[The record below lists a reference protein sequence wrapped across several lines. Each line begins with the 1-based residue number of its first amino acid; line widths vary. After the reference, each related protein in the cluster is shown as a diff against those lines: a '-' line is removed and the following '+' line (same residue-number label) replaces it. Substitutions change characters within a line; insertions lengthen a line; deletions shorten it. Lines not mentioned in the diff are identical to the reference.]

1 MPWSLVTVLT
11 ERNRGAIHQPHLL
24 VSPRSQ
30 AQKGLTLLGILL
42 VAAIA
47 CGDWQSIRMQRTASI
62 ENFLV
67 GQTNL
72 TNGMRAQTSQTLG
85 MVDKAL
91 RDIAAAFSGNP
102 FQATEG
108 LAGRLRS
115 RAAFDLLQNSLKP
128 LTGILSLT
136 LIDING
142 QTANESRV
150 WPPSDDTV
158 ARDLSRQDVMRQLR
172 SGSGAPIAIGLPQ
185 RAAQSGTWSVL
196 LARRLNDAAGRFAGI
211 AVAEISL
218 ADLEDFYH
226 LAMPIH
232 RTISLVRPD
241 GTILLRYPNASAV
254 AGRKMPAQSR
264 FYTAA
269 AKGGG
274 TYFETDI
281 LDGKPVVAVSRP
293 LPGLPLIIE
302 TLVPMDEVLAGWR
315 AQRRWMILA
324 GVVVCDGVIALIC
337 LFAAQLHRLAVR
349 NSQLD
354 EARRQ
359 LDVAISNVSQG
370 ICFFDGQYKLI
381 VCNDRLGEIYG
392 LPRSATRPGTRFA
405 DMVEALFSV
414 GAPANLTKLELLM
427 SREGVE
433 HASAPQD
440 FVFEFP
446 DGRAVAVHERP
457 MPDGGWVATHE
468 DITDRRR
475 SEEQISFLARHDALT
490 GLPNRS
496 LLAERIDLG
505 RARTGPACGFAVL
518 FLDLDRF
525 KIVNDTLGHA
535 AGDDLLKQ
543 VADRLRGAVRDGD
556 TVARLGGDEFV
567 VLQSNLKT
575 PQAAALLAERIIAAI
590 GAPYAIA
597 GNEVL
602 IGVSIGID
610 MATNNL
616 GKPQDLLKNAD
627 IAMYSAKSEGRGMYR
642 FFEPE
647 MDAHVQKRHLVER
660 DLRRGLE
667 RGEFV
672 LHYQAIVDGKSG
684 RIRGFEALLRWNHP
698 ARGLVGPDEF
708 IPVAEE
714 TGLIVQIGA
723 WVVRQACRDAAC
735 WPDGLHVS
743 VNLSAVQ
750 FRAPDLVEIVHDA
763 LATAGVSPERL
774 ELEVTESVLLH
785 NNAHNLAMMHA
796 FRASGIG
803 IAMDD
808 FGTGHSSLSYL
819 RQFPFQRI
827 KIDRSF
833 VKDIASDR
841 EAASVIRAILGLC
854 RDLGIKT
861 TAEGVETAEQL
872 AVLLANGATDMQGY
886 LFSRPKPASMLGA
899 MLAGGRLVAPETANT
914 GSAIARVF

>member
-1 MPWSLVTVLT
+1 MTWSLVTVFT
-11 ERNRGAIHQPHLL
+11 KRKRGPIHQPHLS
-24 VSPRSQ
+24 VPPRSQ
-30 AQKGLTLLGILL
+30 AQRALALLGIWL
-42 VAAIA
+42 VIAIA
-47 CGDWQSIRMQRTASI
+47 CGDWQAINMQRAASI

-72 TNGMRAQTSQTLG
+72 TNGMRAQTLQTLG
-85 MVDKAL
+85 MVGKAL
-91 RDIAAAFSGNP
+91 RDIADSFGGNP
-102 FQATEG
+102 FQASEG
-108 LAGRLRS
+108 IPTTLRS
-115 RAAFDLLQNSLKP
+115 RATFDLLQNSLKP

-136 LIDING
+136 LIDANG
-142 QTANESRV
+142 QTANESRA

-158 ARDLSRQDVMRQLR
+158 AKDISRQDLLRQLR
-172 SGSGAPIAIGLPQ
+172 SGSGAPVAIGPPRQ
-185 RAAQSGTWSVL
+185 AGQSGTWSVL
-196 LARRLNDAAGRFAGI
+196 LARRLNDAAGRFAGV

-218 ADLEDFYH
+218 ADLEEFYH

-241 GTILLRYPNASAV
+241 GTILLRYPHASAV
-254 AGRKMPAQSR
+254 AGRKIPALSP
-264 FYTAA
+264 FYAAA
-269 AKGGG
+269 AKGG

-281 LDGKPVVAVSRP
+281 LDGKPVVAVSRA

-315 AQRRWMILA
+315 VQRHWMILA
-324 GVVVCDGVIALIC
+324 GVAVCAGVIALIC

-381 VCNDRLGEIYG
+381 VCNGRLGEIYG
-392 LPRSATRPGTRFA
+392 LPKSATRPGTSFA

-414 GAPANLTKLELLM
+414 GAPTNMTKLELLM
-427 SREGVE
+427 SREGVD

-468 DITDRRR
+468 DITERRR

-496 LLAERIDLG
+496 LLAERIALARAGAG
-505 RARTGPACGFAVL
+505 RGFGFALL

-535 AGDDLLKQ
+535 AGDDLLKH

-567 VLQSNLKT
+567 VLQSNVKAA
-575 PQAAALLAERIIAAI
+575 QAAALLAERIIAAL

-610 MATNNL
+610 IATNDL
-616 GKPQDLLKNAD
+616 RQSQDLLKNAD
-627 IAMYSAKSEGRGMYR
+627 IAMYSAKSEGRGVYR

-647 MDAHVQKRHLVER
+647 MDAQVQKRHLLER

-684 RIRGFEALLRWNHP
+684 RIRGFEALLRWNQP

-708 IPVAEE
+708 IPLAEE

-723 WVVRQACRDAAC
+723 WVVEQACRDAAF
-735 WPDGLHVS
+735 WPGGLYVS

-750 FRAPDLVEIVHDA
+750 FRAPDLVEIVRDA
-763 LATAGVSPERL
+763 LAAAGLSAERL

-796 FRASGIG
+796 LRARGIG

-833 VKDIASDR
+833 VKDIATDR

-861 TAEGVETAEQL
+861 TAEGVETADQL
-872 AVLLANGATDMQGY
+872 AVLLAGGATDMQGY
-886 LFSRPKPASMLGA
+886 LFSRPKPASMLRA
-899 MLAGGRLVAPETANT
+899 MLAEGRLMSPEAT
-914 GSAIARVF
+914 IARVS